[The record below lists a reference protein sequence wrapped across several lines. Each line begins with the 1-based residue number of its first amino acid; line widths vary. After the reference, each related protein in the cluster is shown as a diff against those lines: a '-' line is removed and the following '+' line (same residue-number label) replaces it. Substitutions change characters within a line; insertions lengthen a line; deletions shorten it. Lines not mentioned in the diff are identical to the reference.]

1 MSPQRAVAGLLLGL
15 VLAAGLV
22 ALSHAP
28 WRAHPEPD
36 GLLRLSLSAR
46 PERIERCRTLSDE
59 ELAARPAHMRQ
70 PVVCEGAAARYRLE
84 VRRDGTVILDRE
96 VTGGGARR
104 DRPVHL
110 LEEFPLSAGSHHLS
124 IALRRL
130 DTPDP
135 AGADTASR
143 VRSTEVLPDELALD
157 TTLTITPH
165 RVVLVTYDPRQ
176 QRLLAQTAPRD
187 P

>member
-1 MSPQRAVAGLLLGL
+1 VSPLRAAAGLLLGFGL
-15 VLAAGLV
+15 IAGLV

-46 PERIERCRTLSDE
+46 PERIERCRTLSEAD
-59 ELAARPAHMRQ
+59 LAARPAHMRQ
-70 PVVCEGAAARYRLE
+70 PVVCEGTAARYRLE
-84 VRRDGTVILDRE
+84 VRHNGAVILDRE

-110 LEEFPLSAGSHHLS
+110 LEEFPLSAGPHHLS
-124 IALRRL
+124 FTLRRL

-135 AGADTASR
+135 AGAGTVPR
-143 VRSTEVLPDELALD
+143 PRSTEVLPAELALD
-157 TTLTITPH
+157 TTVTVAPH

-176 QRLLAQTAPRD
+176 QRLLALTAPRD